1 MIARFIIPALLAI
14 AVTGPD
20 DADARDHARHGKNAR
35 GKAKER
41 LHAALELTDS
51 QKEQL
56 KILRAQHRTERQ
68 EQREPGA
75 VSREEVRA
83 LRKQHREEFHQLLTD
98 EQRQTILIKNIHAR
112 SNTGPEALNSL
123 FRVHLFSRQIR
134 QHIRDPRR
142 LAVAH
147 SIVGD
152 DLFCPNDLYFF
163 KPPGTG

>member
-1 MIARFIIPALLAI
+1 MINQL
-14 AVTGPD
+14 VD
-20 DADARDHARHGKNAR
+20 QVEK
-35 GKAKER
+35 
-41 LHAALELTDS
+41 TD
-51 QKEQL
+51 
-56 KILRAQHRTERQ
+56 R
-68 EQREPGA
+68 
-75 VSREEVRA
+75 
-83 LRKQHREEFHQLLTD
+83 LTD